1 MSRNFLMQHLKKSK
15 RSAVI
20 AERLFE
26 YISLFGP
33 PNSWVS
39 DQGREFM
46 GMCTNFSKI
55 IGTEHR
61 VTAAYNPRTNGLT
74 ERFNRTLCDAL
85 PNIPRSNLC
94 LVGR

>member
-39 DQGREFM
+39 DREFM
-46 GMCTNFSKI
+46 GVCTNFSKI
-55 IGTEHR
+55 IGTEHL
-61 VTAAYNPRTNGLT
+61 TAMINRERTK
-74 ERFNRTLCDAL
+74 
-85 PNIPRSNLC
+85 I
-94 LVGR
+94 VGHGY